1 MRRTNVPL
9 NRLVMKRI
17 IFTVLF
23 VLTVLYPFKE
33 GKSNAEKQTVGQVSN
48 AAMLTAEANKLT
60 RRNVHDYLYHLTQDS
75 AKTDLYFRILLNES
89 NLTSELAV
97 EQNNICG
104 MRNWEGKNKYFVG
117 LNKSKY
123 CIYPHWRYSAKDLV
137 EYMEH
142 YGRRAW
148 YFRFK
153 DRFHRIS
160 TKL

>member
-1 MRRTNVPL
+1 
-9 NRLVMKRI
+9 MKRI

-23 VLTVLYPFKE
+23 LLTVMYPFKE
-33 GKSNAEKQTVGQVSN
+33 SKSSASSTTSGKQIHTDMLVS
-48 AAMLTAEANKLT
+48 EANKLT
-60 RRNVHDYLYHLTQDS
+60 KRNVHDYLYHLTQDS
-75 AKTDLYFRILLNES
+75 AKTDLYLRILLNES
-89 NLTSELAV
+89 GLKSELAT

-123 CIYPHWRYSAKDLV
+123 CIYPHWRYSVKDLV

-153 DRFHRIS
+153 DRFPHIS
-160 TKL
+160 TKLD